1 MAIVIAVAL
10 VPAFAFLSPISSG
23 ARPSA
28 CRQEIVTVA
37 TPALEDPVTLQSL
50 GPIAL
55 DWTGFAAL
63 SDSTNVP
70 AK

>member
-10 VPAFAFLSPISSG
+10 VPASVSLSPISS

-28 CRQEIVTVA
+28 CRQEIVTVE
-37 TPALEDPVTLQSL
+37 TPALEDPVILQSL
-50 GPIAL
+50 RPIES
-55 DWTGFAAL
+55 DWSGFVAP
-63 SDSTNVP
+63 DSTNVP